1 MRRTSRRQ
9 DDDGLGREFQRVINM
24 SPAEIRRWHRSPL
37 SKLASLPHIRAELP
51 LLADTKATAPSA
63 WSPRMRN
70 KAMRAVAFVR
80 RHEAQMAV
88 QGRRYGTG
96 RLHVTEKRVVALLNW
111 GRRTPGVALAK
122 QLLRE
127 V

>member
-1 MRRTSRRQ
+1 MT
-9 DDDGLGREFQRVINM
+9 
-24 SPAEIRRWHRSPL
+24 PAEIRRWHRSPL
-37 SKLASLPHIRAELP
+37 SRLASLPHIRAELP
-51 LLADTKATAPSA
+51 LLADTKATAPSQ
-63 WSPRMRN
+63 WTPRMRN

-80 RHEAQMAV
+80 RHEAQMAA

-127 V
+127 A